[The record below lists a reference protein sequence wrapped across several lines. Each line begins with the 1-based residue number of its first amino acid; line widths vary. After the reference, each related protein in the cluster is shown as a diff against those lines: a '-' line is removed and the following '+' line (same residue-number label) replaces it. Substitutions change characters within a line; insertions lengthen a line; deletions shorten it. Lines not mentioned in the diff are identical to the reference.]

1 MPTHER
7 ACGSTSPVLGTIIV
21 TVSSAVMHSLAA
33 VPVWALS
40 PLGQSAATMRA
51 LRLPVRLVCQ
61 TNPRCVGLA
70 YLVVDKAGT
79 EYRVDDDVGVVE
91 QPCQLRVRRGD
102 SKLEATGR
110 CRLER
115 GRAGRLCHELFGGA
129 LTHERHIA
137 ACRGKHASGH
147 PSITAIVARAR
158 KDDNRGIGY
167 SMLLNWRK
175 REWFPRAS

>member
-1 MPTHER
+1 MSGASRSVPTHER

-40 PLGQSAATMRA
+40 PLGAIGRDNARVTIA
-51 LRLPVRLVCQ
+51 VRLVCQ

-115 GRAGRLCHELFGGA
+115 GRAGRA
-129 LTHERHIA
+129 L
-137 ACRGKHASGH
+137 
-147 PSITAIVARAR
+147 
-158 KDDNRGIGY
+158 
-167 SMLLNWRK
+167 
-175 REWFPRAS
+175 PRALRGRSYSRASHCGLPRQARERPPIHHRHCCPSPQG